1 LQTYL
6 CGANLSVISRQFQL
20 QDFDLATSTN
30 HFSLAAARDAKPPD
44 STNAQR
50 AESDPK
56 PPTHPVTEEQL
67 RAYFAVCHIATV
79 NRPLIHEKLEAQRRQ
94 LPEWYPRTV
103 WDEIEKAI
111 EAIDLPWVALPT
123 YQKYMS
129 ENDVQF
135 LTRFMATPQGQKL
148 LVDFWEANIRAQHAG
163 VTPLDAHNQRLWPT
177 WQM

>member
-1 LQTYL
+1 MH
-6 CGANLSVISRQFQL
+6 LSKRHKRQKTLLVIGLVAS
-20 QDFDLATSTN
+20 
-30 HFSLAAARDAKPPD
+30 FSLAAAQDAKPPD

-94 LPEWYPRTV
+94 LPEWCPRTV

-111 EAIDLPWVALPT
+111 EAIGLPWVA
-123 YQKYMS
+123 
-129 ENDVQF
+129 
-135 LTRFMATPQGQKL
+135 
-148 LVDFWEANIRAQHAG
+148 G
-163 VTPLDAHNQRLWPT
+163 VSK
-177 WQM
+177 